1 MAKTEWSQADGRV
14 VSVDS
19 MSTRGRRQLTVTF
32 TYFVGNQSYKGKFYT
47 FDSMQEGDRSSCH
60 MTCQIPV
67 TTDLKPDRRGSTGL
81 RLLLLPLSCGVFFVK
96 NVLGW
101 NANDFT

>member
-19 MSTRGRRQLTVTF
+19 MSTRGRRQLTITF
-32 TYFVGNQSYKGKFYT
+32 TYFVGNQSYKG
-47 FDSMQEGDRSSCH
+47 SSIRLIPCRRAIRSSCH

-67 TTDLKPDRRGSTGL
+67 TTDLKPGRQGSTGL
-81 RLLLLPLSCGVFFVK
+81 RLLLLFLS
-96 NVLGW
+96 
-101 NANDFT
+101 

>member
-47 FDSMQEGDRSSCH
+47 FDSMQEGDSLLVPYDVSNPSHNRLEAR
-60 MTCQIPV
+60 QARINRVALVIAIPV
-67 TTDLKPDRRGSTGL
+67 VGVV
-81 RLLLLPLSCGVFFVK
+81 LLLLWFSLRR
-96 NVLGW
+96 
-101 NANDFT
+101 